1 MKAKQILLFIVLQL
15 ASCFI
20 SFSLFAQI
28 PTSGL
33 VAYWPMNGNFN
44 DAGPNAIH
52 GTNAGATAT
61 TNKFGAASSAM
72 NFSNPG
78 STVPQYATHPIN
90 AALNFT
96 GTQNFTISLL
106 AYASSP
112 YVHAGGFYD
121 NGVNSGGPAVWFWSS
136 PYPEIRFNYKNGSIG
151 VPNGSF
157 SLGTWY
163 HITCVRDNGALKTYV
178 NGILKATGTEGTQT
192 PSYPLPAR
200 FGTMY
205 YSGFSPPE
213 YNGLNGKID
222 ELRIYN
228 RALSAGEI
236 AGLASTTLPLVLT
249 DLSAVKN
256 SSGVILN
263 WKTYNEQNASHFEI
277 ERSSDGNNYTMI
289 GRVNAAGNSQD
300 TRLYHFTDNTPL
312 TGTGFYRLRM
322 VDIDNKFSY
331 SRVVAVTSTSGIKD
345 LLQLFPNPVTDVL
358 QLQLQSDKK
367 ETATL
372 SITTIAG
379 QVILQRELQLA
390 EGSNAFSIPVKSFQ
404 SGHYYVTIHTSS
416 GRQTLPFIKNQ

>member
-1 MKAKQILLFIVLQL
+1 
-15 ASCFI
+15 
-20 SFSLFAQI
+20 
-28 PTSGL
+28 
-33 VAYWPMNGNFN
+33 
-44 DAGPNAIH
+44 
-52 GTNAGATAT
+52 
-61 TNKFGAASSAM
+61 
-72 NFSNPG
+72 
-78 STVPQYATHPIN
+78 
-90 AALNFT
+90 
-96 GTQNFTISLL
+96 
-106 AYASSP
+106 
-112 YVHAGGFYD
+112 
-121 NGVNSGGPAVWFWSS
+121 
-136 PYPEIRFNYKNGSIG
+136 
-151 VPNGSF
+151 
-157 SLGTWY
+157 
-163 HITCVRDNGALKTYV
+163 
-178 NGILKATGTEGTQT
+178 
-192 PSYPLPAR
+192 
-200 FGTMY
+200 MY